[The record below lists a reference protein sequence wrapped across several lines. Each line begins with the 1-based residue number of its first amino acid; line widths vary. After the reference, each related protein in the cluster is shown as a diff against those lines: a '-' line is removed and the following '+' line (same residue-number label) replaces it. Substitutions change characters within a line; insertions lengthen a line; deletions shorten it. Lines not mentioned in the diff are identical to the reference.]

1 MHKTKQDRQKE
12 AKERQYQRNQRSVE
26 QQIALIRKRPGKSA
40 SELDRLLRRRQI
52 FRQRKGQ

>member
-12 AKERQYQRNQRSVE
+12 AKERQHQRNQRSVE

-40 SELDRLLRRRQI
+40 SELDRLLRRQI